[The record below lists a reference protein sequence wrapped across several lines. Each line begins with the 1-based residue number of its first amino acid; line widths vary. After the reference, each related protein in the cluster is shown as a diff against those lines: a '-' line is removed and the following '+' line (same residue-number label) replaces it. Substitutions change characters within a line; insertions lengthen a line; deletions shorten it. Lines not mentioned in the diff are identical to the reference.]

1 LGDVIESKKM
11 LALPLNGRSYIDL
24 LGLQAR
30 VAPDTAGTAHM
41 TGRSR
46 ADSGLTA
53 LALHPPACSRGPGG
67 FAGTV
72 ERLMACVFS
81 EFFKSALN
89 EFPVV

>member
-1 LGDVIESKKM
+1 
-11 LALPLNGRSYIDL
+11 
-24 LGLQAR
+24 
-30 VAPDTAGTAHM
+30 
-41 TGRSR
+41 
-46 ADSGLTA
+46 